1 MSHEG
6 KSGKRKLTQNKTK
19 NKASPAPP
27 APMPEP
33 PENEASTLAGTNVNL
48 EAYIWQE
55 NVEGKRVLKDNMLLI
70 SLFYFFLHVIIF
82 C

>member
-19 NKASPAPP
+19 KTASPALPG
-27 APMPEP
+27 PMPEP
-33 PENEASTLAGTNVNL
+33 AENEASTMAGTNVNL

-55 NVEGKRVLKDNMLLI
+55 NVEGEC
-70 SLFYFFLHVIIF
+70 SLFCPPIF
-82 C
+82 A

>member
-27 APMPEP
+27 APLSSETADKEGSAM
-33 PENEASTLAGTNVNL
+33 AGTNVNL

-55 NVEGKRVLKDNMLLI
+55 NVEGK
-70 SLFYFFLHVIIF
+70 FIIYTF
-82 C
+82 TFESTCVC